1 MTAEPGI
8 FAEPRVDVVRRA
20 DGSILLTASEPLEDF
35 PPTVLHSFREWV
47 ELGHEH
53 VLARER
59 DSKGGWR
66 SLTYGEADGLSRRMG
81 QALLDLELGPDRPL
95 LVLSENSLDHLIV
108 MLGALVAGVPVASVS
123 AAYSLQSH
131 DHGRLREICDLLHP
145 GAVFASDAG
154 RFGQAL
160 DALAD
165 VPAVL
170 SHGHRPGATMLGAL
184 LETSPGSAVEQ
195 SFASLTPDSIAKV
208 LFTSGSTGA
217 PKGVLTTHRM
227 LAANQQ
233 MIRQVW
239 PFLTRERPH
248 VVDWLP
254 WSHTFGGSHNLFMI
268 LTSGGTLT
276 VDGGRPAPK
285 LFEETLRNLAEV
297 PPTMYFNVPAGY
309 AQLVPALEAD
319 AELADQ
325 FFSRL
330 RLIFNAAAALPEAL
344 RVRLQALAVR
354 TVGHEVPVTGA
365 WGLTETAP
373 AVTNA
378 HFPFADARNI
388 GVPLP
393 GAEVLL
399 VPAEE
404 DYEIRVRGPMVT
416 PGYLDRPDLTAAC
429 LDEEGFYRT
438 GDAVALADATDA
450 AQGLLFRGRLAEDFK
465 LSTGTFVRVGALRTS
480 LLSAI
485 PLLADAVITGE
496 DRNLACAL
504 AWVNPAEA
512 QRLLG
517 RPPETDG
524 ELIVDIELAE
534 QVAQGLARH
543 AESRGSAGR
552 VARLLLMSRPADLDA
567 GEITDKGYV
576 NQRKV
581 LAVRRDLV
589 DLLHAD
595 PPPAA
600 VIVAPDRSQGAVAA
614 VQSEGQGR

>member
-1 MTAEPGI
+1 MTEQSAALLRGV
-8 FAEPRVDVVRRA
+8 FAEPHVDVVRRP
-20 DGSILLTASEPLEDF
+20 DGSILLTASEPLAEHH
-35 PPTVLHSFREWV
+35 PTVLHSFHEWV
-47 ELGHEH
+47 EIDPGQ

-59 DSKGGWR
+59 DAQGGWR
-66 SLTYGEADGLSRRMG
+66 SLTYGEADALSRSIG
-81 QALLDLELGPDRPL
+81 QALLDLKLGPDRPL

-108 MLGALVAGVPVASVS
+108 MLGALMAGVPVASAS
-123 AAYSLQSH
+123 AAYSLQSR
-131 DHGRLREICDLLHP
+131 DRGRLREICDLLHP
-145 GAVFASDAG
+145 GAVFATDAD

-160 DALAD
+160 DAIAG
-165 VPAVL
+165 VPSIVR
-170 SHGHRPGATMLGAL
+170 HGQRPGATMLGAL
-184 LETSPGSAVEQ
+184 LETSPGSAVERA
-195 SFASLTPDSIAKV
+195 FAALTPDSIAKV

-217 PKGVLTTHRM
+217 PKGVLTSHGM

-239 PFLTRERPH
+239 PFLTQERPA

-297 PPTMYFNVPAGY
+297 PPTVYFNVPAGY

-319 AELADQ
+319 PALAHQ

-330 RLIFNAAAALPEAL
+330 RLIFNAAAALPDAL
-344 RVRLQALAVR
+344 RLRLQALAVE

-373 AVTNA
+373 AVTSA
-378 HFPFADARNI
+378 HFSFADARNI

-438 GDAVALADATDA
+438 GDAVALADPSDA

-465 LSTGTFVRVGALRTS
+465 LDTGTFVRVGAVRTS

-496 DRNLACAL
+496 DRDLVCAL
-504 AWVNPAEA
+504 AWVNPAET

-517 RPPETDG
+517 RQAVTNG
-524 ELIVDIELAE
+524 EVISDPELAE
-534 QVAQGLARH
+534 EVARALRQH

-552 VARLLLMSRPADLDA
+552 IARLLLMSRAADLDA

-576 NQRKV
+576 NQRRV
-581 LAVRRDLV
+581 LALRRDLV
-589 DLLHAD
+589 DAVHAD
-595 PPPAA
+595 PPPDA
-600 VIVAPDRSQGAVAA
+600 VISATDLPQGVP
-614 VQSEGQGR
+614 RRT